1 MQFIIRKLVEMPVV
15 KIKLIHATLLA
26 TGCSLV
32 SDLCNIVLT
41 KPYFQEN
48 NFFLYF
54 SGS

>member
-1 MQFIIRKLVEMPVV
+1 MASLGVSPVTLGATSSATVLQLVG
-15 KIKLIHATLLA
+15 
-26 TGCSLV
+26 TGYSLV

-48 NFFLYF
+48 FDFLYF